1 MKITGTFIDA
11 LSSDITPLNWGIR
24 EWDKEFYLMK
34 QLGIDTVVLLRTGFK
49 EWLCYPSEF
58 LQRTEGYFKPPFDFL
73 KMYLE
78 LAEKYGI
85 KLFVGTYNSNHDWLS
100 AAYNVDKEAEVIME
114 SVNEIWG
121 NYGKSPAFAGWYMT
135 HEISRK
141 ISFRVVELFQKIV
154 PHCKKISGNL
164 PVLMSPGMDGI
175 KAGHKSPRLAVTPEE
190 HREDWDWIMGE
201 LSGIVDI
208 IAFQDGHVDFKLLGE
223 FLSINSELAKKH
235 KIECW
240 TNAESFDRDLGH
252 AVFPPIRWDKLLLKL
267 ETAER
272 TNHKKAI
279 TFEFPHFMSPYSVY
293 PGAKY
298 LLDRY
303 CEHYNLTYEPV

>member
-1 MKITGTFIDA
+1 MKITGTFVNV
-11 LSSDITPLNWGIR
+11 LNSDIPPLNWGIK
-24 EWDKEFYLMK
+24 EWDNEFRLMK
-34 QLGIDTVVLLRTGFK
+34 HLGIDTAIMLRTGFK
-49 EWLCYPSEF
+49 EWLCYPSEY
-58 LQRTEGYFKPPFDFL
+58 LQRTQGCFKPPFDFF
-73 KMYLE
+73 KMYLN
-78 LAEKYGI
+78 LGEKYGI
-85 KLFVGTYNSNHDWLS
+85 KLFVSTYNTNHDWLL
-100 AAYNVDKEAEVIME
+100 ADYNVDKEAEII
-114 SVNEIWG
+114 NRAADEIWE

-141 ISFRVVELFQKIV
+141 ISFRVVELFQKV
-154 PHCKKISGNL
+154 APYCKKISGNL
-164 PVLMSPGMDGI
+164 PILMSPGMDGI
-175 KAGHKSPRLAVTPEE
+175 KAGHKLPKLAVTLEE

-208 IAFQDGHVDFKLLGE
+208 IAFQDGHVDFKLLE
-223 FLSINSELAKKH
+223 KFLAINSELAEKH

-252 AVFPPIRWDKLLLKL
+252 TVFPPIRWDKLLLKL
-267 ETAER
+267 EAAER

-279 TFEFPHFMSPYSVY
+279 TFEFAHFMSPYSVY

-303 CEHYNLTYEPV
+303 CEHYNITYK